1 MESQSVKTQCPW
13 PSGFRHGRVILCA
26 IAACLL
32 RREPVA
38 GQTGEAVPR
47 DSLLVDLQKSASAA
61 IEVLDWIAE
70 YPACASAA
78 RNYVAKPTELTSH
91 RAVLD
96 ALNNPVDALEL
107 REGVVDVL
115 AFLEAAPSLDI
126 TALRK
131 MVQTMEAH
139 FLPIS
144 PGLMRP
150 GLMAYLP
157 WAQLWKAAI
166 PA

>member
-1 MESQSVKTQCPW
+1 MKNPILLASS
-13 PSGFRHGRVILCA
+13 FRHGSVVLCTV
-26 IAACLL
+26 AACLL
-32 RREPVA
+32 GGRAPVA

-47 DSLLVDLQKSASAA
+47 DSLLVDLHKSASAA

-78 RNYVAKPTELTSH
+78 RNYVAKPTESAAH

-115 AFLEAAPSLDI
+115 AFLEAALSLDP
-126 TALRK
+126 TTLHK
-131 MVQTMEAH
+131 TVQTIEAH

-150 GLMAYLP
+150 GLMADQPCRTVVEGGYP
-157 WAQLWKAAI
+157 RVR
-166 PA
+166 